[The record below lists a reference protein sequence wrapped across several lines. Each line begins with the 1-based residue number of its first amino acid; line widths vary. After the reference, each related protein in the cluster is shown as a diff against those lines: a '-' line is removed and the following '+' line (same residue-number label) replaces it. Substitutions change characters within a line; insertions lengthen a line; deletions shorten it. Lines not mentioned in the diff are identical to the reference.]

1 MLAIRLTREIPL
13 WMSEIQVKLE
23 QKSKYYTWIGFRGS
37 IDLYIIGMIKT
48 KRMVMGRK
56 IVVAMINIAVGLF
69 TAYMFIVSDRETK
82 ISTTQSNIAC
92 EIINLDLRSG
102 SRHHPSADIIYQ
114 GKKYDTVINKRD
126 SLQLGFN
133 NTTFFYDEKLDRVFC
148 RDSGIERGKYVAFIC
163 FLLSFLLWLEANKDV
178 NKKKK

>member
-1 MLAIRLTREIPL
+1 
-13 WMSEIQVKLE
+13 
-23 QKSKYYTWIGFRGS
+23 
-37 IDLYIIGMIKT
+37 
-48 KRMVMGRK
+48 MGRK

-92 EIINLDLRSG
+92 EIINFDLRSG

-114 GKKYDTVINKRD
+114 GKKYDTVINKSD

-148 RDSGIERGKYVAFIC
+148 RDSGINRGKYVALIC
-163 FLLSFLLWLEANKDV
+163 FLLSFLLWLEANKDA
-178 NKKKK
+178 NKKKNRH

>member
-1 MLAIRLTREIPL
+1 
-13 WMSEIQVKLE
+13 MSEIQVKLE

-82 ISTTQSNIAC
+82 ISTRQSNIAC

-133 NTTFFYDEKLDRVFC
+133 NTTF
-148 RDSGIERGKYVAFIC
+148 
-163 FLLSFLLWLEANKDV
+163 
-178 NKKKK
+178 

>member
-1 MLAIRLTREIPL
+1 
-13 WMSEIQVKLE
+13 
-23 QKSKYYTWIGFRGS
+23 
-37 IDLYIIGMIKT
+37 
-48 KRMVMGRK
+48 MGRK

-69 TAYMFIVSDRETK
+69 TAYMFIVSDRDTK

-163 FLLSFLLWLEANKDV
+163 FLLSFL
-178 NKKKK
+178 

>member
-1 MLAIRLTREIPL
+1 
-13 WMSEIQVKLE
+13 
-23 QKSKYYTWIGFRGS
+23 
-37 IDLYIIGMIKT
+37 
-48 KRMVMGRK
+48 MGRK

-148 RDSGIERGKYVAFIC
+148 RDSVAFIC

>member
-1 MLAIRLTREIPL
+1 
-13 WMSEIQVKLE
+13 
-23 QKSKYYTWIGFRGS
+23 
-37 IDLYIIGMIKT
+37 
-48 KRMVMGRK
+48 MGRK

-133 NTTFFYDEKLDRVFC
+133 TTTFFYDEKLDRVFC

-163 FLLSFLLWLEANKDV
+163 FLLSFLLWL
-178 NKKKK
+178 

>member
-1 MLAIRLTREIPL
+1 
-13 WMSEIQVKLE
+13 
-23 QKSKYYTWIGFRGS
+23 
-37 IDLYIIGMIKT
+37 
-48 KRMVMGRK
+48 MGRK
-56 IVVAMINIAVGLF
+56 IVVAMINITVGLF

-92 EIINLDLRSG
+92 EIIKLDLRSS
-102 SRHHPSADIIYQ
+102 SRHHPSAGIIYQ
-114 GKKYDTVINKRD
+114 GKKYDTVINKSD

-148 RDSGIERGKYVAFIC
+148 RNSGIKRGKYVALIC

-178 NKKKK
+178 NKKKKH

>member
-1 MLAIRLTREIPL
+1 
-13 WMSEIQVKLE
+13 
-23 QKSKYYTWIGFRGS
+23 
-37 IDLYIIGMIKT
+37 
-48 KRMVMGRK
+48 MGKNSCGYDKHSCRT
-56 IVVAMINIAVGLF
+56 F

-133 NTTFFYDEKLDRVFC
+133 NTTFFYDEKLDRVFVV
-148 RDSGIERGKYVAFIC
+148 ILV
-163 FLLSFLLWLEANKDV
+163 
-178 NKKKK
+178 

>member
-1 MLAIRLTREIPL
+1 
-13 WMSEIQVKLE
+13 
-23 QKSKYYTWIGFRGS
+23 
-37 IDLYIIGMIKT
+37 MIKI

-69 TAYMFIVSDRETK
+69 TAYMYIVSDRETK

-114 GKKYDTVINKRD
+114 GK
-126 SLQLGFN
+126 
-133 NTTFFYDEKLDRVFC
+133 NT
-148 RDSGIERGKYVAFIC
+148 I
-163 FLLSFLLWLEANKDV
+163 LS
-178 NKKKK
+178 

>member
-1 MLAIRLTREIPL
+1 
-13 WMSEIQVKLE
+13 MSEIQVKLE

-56 IVVAMINIAVGLF
+56 IVVAMINITVGLF

-92 EIINLDLRSG
+92 EIIKLDLRSS

-148 RDSGIERGKYVAFIC
+148 RDSGINRGKYVALIC
-163 FLLSFLLWLEANKDV
+163 FLLSFLLWLEANKNA
-178 NKKKK
+178 NKKKNRH

>member
-1 MLAIRLTREIPL
+1 
-13 WMSEIQVKLE
+13 
-23 QKSKYYTWIGFRGS
+23 
-37 IDLYIIGMIKT
+37 
-48 KRMVMGRK
+48 MGRK

-69 TAYMFIVSDRETK
+69 TAYMFIASDRETK
-82 ISTTQSNIAC
+82 ISKTQSNIAC
-92 EIINLDLRSG
+92 EIINLD
-102 SRHHPSADIIYQ
+102 HPSADIIYQ

-133 NTTFFYDEKLDRVFC
+133 TTTFFYDEKLDRVFC

>member
-1 MLAIRLTREIPL
+1 
-13 WMSEIQVKLE
+13 MSEIQVKLE

-69 TAYMFIVSDRETK
+69 TAYMYIVSDRETK

-114 GKKYDTVINKRD
+114 GKKYDTVIN
-126 SLQLGFN
+126 
-133 NTTFFYDEKLDRVFC
+133 
-148 RDSGIERGKYVAFIC
+148 
-163 FLLSFLLWLEANKDV
+163 
-178 NKKKK
+178 